1 MSKVHG
7 SQIRRCLREPRRVQS
22 SHGVAGRGS
31 GGCPKHYNF
40 RNKMNFTRRLGNR
53 GSQAKERPY
62 RCESG
67 KSQHTASSELLEFR
81 THDKVWR
88 EHPGQ
93 IMEGAGDRATGQ
105 RGASGKMRW
114 WEAVTSKVAGR
125 APGERRALACSHG
138 VWQPAGS
145 TWGGGAAGGRHPD
158 AAGHGGADNS
168 RDTTPH
174 PVPRNLRHAWHRAW
188 LRAHSLRQA

>member
-1 MSKVHG
+1 
-7 SQIRRCLREPRRVQS
+7 
-22 SHGVAGRGS
+22 
-31 GGCPKHYNF
+31 
-40 RNKMNFTRRLGNR
+40 MNFTRRLGNR
-53 GSQAKERPY
+53 SSQAKERPY

-67 KSQHTASSELLEFR
+67 KSQHTASSEHLEFR

-114 WEAVTSKVAGR
+114 WEAVTNEQGSWES
-125 APGERRALACSHG
+125 PRREARTRMHAQCMAARGQHL
-138 VWQPAGS
+138 
-145 TWGGGAAGGRHPD
+145 GGGAAGGRHPD

-168 RDTTPH
+168 RGTTPH

-188 LRAHSLRQA
+188 LRAHSLHQAQPGALLSQASVLQEP